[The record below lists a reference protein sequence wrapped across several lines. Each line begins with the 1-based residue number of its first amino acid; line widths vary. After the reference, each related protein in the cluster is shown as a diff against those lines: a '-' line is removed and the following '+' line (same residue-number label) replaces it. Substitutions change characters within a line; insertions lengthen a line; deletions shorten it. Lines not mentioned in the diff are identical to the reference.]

1 MTSPPHRRILPRLE
15 DTAPLRQPP
24 ALSEDLLEDILL
36 RVASPVDL
44 ARAAATCRSFRRI
57 ITNPSF
63 QRRYRSLYPPL
74 LLGIL
79 CDGIQPAAAPH
90 PNAPA
95 ARSLANNDAGFSF
108 DCYLPGDRW
117 QRCDVRDGRLLLER
131 LVLDDEDSVFSPE
144 LAVCDP
150 VYRSFRLLPPIPEE
164 LIAAY
169 AQVQDNKNTLFEAFL
184 VPSGQEG
191 TSFKVIGRTHWN
203 EKLVVF
209 IFSSDS
215 NLWSLGTS
223 TAWVDL
229 GLSAA
234 PPNFVLG
241 WPQYERGCFY
251 WKVNW
256 RNKLLKLDMDRMEFS
271 TVNLPP
277 GNNGRE
283 VVIVESGEGRLGM
296 FSLTRDGRDMHYFT
310 SMKSKAEEIEASEW
324 LVENTIPLPYNC
336 NIAGAFEGYIFLLG
350 VETHQ
355 GRVEA
360 ACYSLE
366 IKTLKIERVN
376 SMNYLYVHIHPYF
389 GYPPFMSPPRIEMVS
404 FLS

>member
-15 DTAPLRQPP
+15 APAPPRQPP
-24 ALSEDLLEDILL
+24 ALNEDLLEDILL
-36 RVASPVDL
+36 RVASPADL
-44 ARAAATCRSFRRI
+44 VRATATCRSLRRI

-63 QRRYRSLYPPL
+63 HRRYRSLYPPL

-95 ARSLANNDAGFSF
+95 ARSLANAAGFSF
-108 DCYLPGDRW
+108 ECYLPGDRW

-131 LVLDDEDSVFSPE
+131 LLVDDDSVFFPE

-150 VYRSFRLLPPIPEE
+150 VYRRFRLLPPIPEE
-164 LIAAY
+164 LIAY
-169 AQVQDNKNTLFEAFL
+169 AQVQDNKTRFFEAFL

-191 TSFKVIGRTHWN
+191 TSFKVIGRTHCN
-203 EKLVVF
+203 DELVVF

-223 TAWVDL
+223 TSWADL

-241 WPQYERGCFY
+241 WPQYEHGCFY

-271 TVNLPP
+271 TVDLPP

-283 VVIVESGEGRLGM
+283 VVIVEPGEGRLGM
-296 FSLTRDGRDMHYFT
+296 FSLTRDGTDVHYFT
-310 SMKSKAEEIEASEW
+310 SMKSKGEEAKEW
-324 LVENTIPLPYNC
+324 LVENTIPLPCNC
-336 NIAGAFEGYIFLLG
+336 NIVGAFEGYIFFLS

-360 ACYSLE
+360 VCYSLE

-376 SMNYLYVHIHPYF
+376 SMNYLYVHIHAYF
-389 GYPPFMSPPRIEMVS
+389 GYPPFMSPRKI
-404 FLS
+404 